1 MHRRSRLA
9 RPALARFGRAT
20 FLAISVIAV
29 TIAGAGLTLS
39 SAVAFSPVLHRAA
52 VIVETGTETRRV
64 VIEFTEDSIT
74 GIEALRRAGAEP
86 VVYSFSGVGG
96 AVCRLF
102 GVGRDS
108 GADCLGGTGGDSRY
122 WAYFRAASGAS
133 SFQYSRVGAG
143 STTVRNGDVEGW
155 RFGTGA
161 APAYVSV
168 ATLRGDE
175 PIATTSTTSTLAPP
189 SKSTTGAQEPQTGA
203 PPPSGNPA
211 ATTGVGSAPIDS
223 DGLIN
228 GGPTGASGSSTE
240 LDAGNRASSG
250 VPAAAILKAPPGDSG
265 RGPGSLLLL
274 VLGLVGLGGS
284 AIWARKAR
292 ARAASR

>member
-1 MHRRSRLA
+1 MLRNCRHRRSRLA
-9 RPALARFGRAT
+9 HFGLAT
-20 FLAISVIAV
+20 LVAISV
-29 TIAGAGLTLS
+29 TIAAAGLTLT
-39 SAVAFSPVLHRAA
+39 SAVAASPVLHRAA

-108 GADCLGGTGGDSRY
+108 GADCLGGTGGDARY

-143 STTVRNGDVEGW
+143 STTVRDGDVEGW

-161 APAYVSV
+161 APAYVSL
-168 ATLRGDE
+168 ATLLGDE
-175 PIATTSTTSTLAPP
+175 PIATTSTTSILAPP
-189 SKSTTGAQEPQTGA
+189 TKRTTDAQGSPTGSRTPA
-203 PPPSGNPA
+203 GNPVTA
-211 ATTGVGSAPIDS
+211 SGVGPAPIDS
-223 DGLIN
+223 GEVIN
-228 GGPTGASGSSTE
+228 GGPTGASDGSTD
-240 LDAGNRASSG
+240 LDPKNRASSG
-250 VPAAAILKAPPGDSG
+250 VPAAAILEAPPKDSG
-265 RGPGSLLLL
+265 RGPESLLLL
-274 VLGLVGLGGS
+274 VLGLAGLGGS